1 MQHSS
6 ESREHRPDITP
17 AEIVNELRL
26 IATQWQAPDA
36 EARQEQ
42 QLREREVAVMAQ
54 LESAL
59 ANQSFTDADK
69 PALLEALEAF
79 GGWADSTPIVNRI
92 AVIITELRGDSPD
105 ITT

>member
-1 MQHSS
+1 MQHSP
-6 ESREHRPDITP
+6 ESQEPQSGDSP
-17 AEIVNELRL
+17 AELIHELNR
-26 IATQWQAPDA
+26 IATQWQEPDA

-42 QLREREVAVMAQ
+42 LLRRREAAVMGQ

-59 ANQSFTDADK
+59 ANQSFADADK

-79 GGWADSTPIVNRI
+79 GGWADSTPIVNRC
-92 AVIITELRGDSPD
+92 AAIIRELRGDSPD